1 MDGIFGTRK
10 RYSELLVRT
19 PEVKPRSRAKLSN
32 SHGRIETS
40 HARMITIGIVWPS
53 TSIESLSSVSI
64 AAYSSVMSM
73 SVKAMMRSNLLTLLT
88 AR

>member
-1 MDGIFGTRK
+1 MR
-10 RYSELLVRT
+10 
-19 PEVKPRSRAKLSN
+19 RAKLSN

-40 HARMITIGIVWPS
+40 HSRMIVIGIVWSS
-53 TSIESLSSVSI
+53 TSIKSLWSVSM
-64 AAYSSVMSM
+64 AAYSSVMSI